1 MVSDVVE
8 PCDADVPLAL
18 LVVVDADPD
27 DVEPVLPA
35 VSLAPLPAEG
45 SVVSPSTA
53 CGGCFPPGLKS
64 LAPPPG
70 RDDDVTVGEGAP
82 ITGLAVGAA
91 GANDV
96 SAGAE
101 PDCP

>member
-8 PCDADVPLAL
+8 LCGADVPLAL
-18 LVVVDADPD
+18 LVVVDAVSDIL
-27 DVEPVLPA
+27 ELALP
-35 VSLAPLPAEG
+35 
-45 SVVSPSTA
+45 VVSPVGGIVAFPSTA

-64 LAPPPG
+64 FPPPAG
-70 RDDDVTVGEGAP
+70 RDGGIVVGEGAP

-91 GANDV
+91 GANEV
-96 SAGAE
+96 SAGAD